1 MAITYKRNTA
11 VFAATVGVEEAEV
24 LLAWIQKHPN
34 GTLNLESCTHV
45 HAAQLQVLMA
55 TRTRVAV
62 WPQDEVFGTWL
73 KSALD
78 QPARST

>member
-1 MAITYKRNTA
+1 MAITYKRNSA
-11 VFAATVGVEEAEV
+11 VFAGTVGVEEAEV

-34 GTLNLESCTHV
+34 GTLNLQSCTHV

-55 TRTRVAV
+55 TRTPVAV

-78 QPARST
+78 SATRAA